1 MARNSSYRSWKW
13 TIANILT
20 ILQAVK
26 AAHDVTIQDSDSS
39 IVYRGAW
46 KTETRADCSSGSC
59 HYTTGNGESF
69 IYSFTGATRVR
80 YIGHLETDSSIL
92 LRLITGSDISQ
103 PGTTSAPAYDNP
115 PPQSVMWDSGVQFN
129 PSQRYILQVQKTGP
143 SGTGRGL
150 YVDAFILTVPDEG
163 EMTISPST
171 SSALGSK
178 VVYLLDGIVQRIN
191 VLRQVPRGDPPSPP
205 PLPPPIYLYKVLR
218 VGCSQSG
225 SVTATG
231 SVSGPSIEGNGGS
244 GGSSSNSNSAGIG
257 DGPNTGNAGS
267 SEMKSST
274 KAAIIGGTLGGL
286 ALVCILATIVF
297 FYRRRRRQ
305 RAEIE
310 SVIYETAEAGSS
322 EARGPTTITT
332 YNVTA
337 GSHPST
343 AALRLK
349 EMQERERIGAPSEA
363 SGSGTGTG
371 SAQQVQPSLHPSQN
385 PLPGGST
392 PVDEYHSSP
401 GFNRMSIHH
410 EDWLSPVSQ
419 AQSWMLTNPPAYTV
433 RPIEGHVHA
442 DGDTM
447 SDY

>member
-20 ILQAVK
+20 ILQAAK

-92 LRLITGSDISQ
+92 LRLVTGSDISQ

-129 PSQRYILQVQKTGP
+129 PSQRYILQVSKTGP

-163 EMTISPST
+163 EITTSPST
-171 SSALGSK
+171 SSAQGSK
-178 VVYLLDGIVQRIN
+178 VAYLLDGTVQRIDI
-191 VLRQVPRGDPPSPP
+191 LRQAPQGDPPPPP
-205 PLPPPIYLYKVLR
+205 PLPPPIYRHKLPR
-218 VGCSQSG
+218 VDCSQSG
-225 SVTATG
+225 SITATG
-231 SVSGPSIEGNGGS
+231 SVSGPSIEGNSGG
-244 GGSSSNSNSAGIG
+244 GGSSSNSDSAGVG
-257 DGPNTGNAGS
+257 GGPNTGNAGPS
-267 SEMKSST
+267 QMKSST

-286 ALVCILATIVF
+286 ALVCILAAIVF
-297 FYRRRRRQ
+297 LYRRRRRQ
-305 RAEIE
+305 QTEIE
-310 SVIYETAEAGSS
+310 PNIYDTAEADSS
-322 EARGPTTITT
+322 DARGPTTITT
-332 YNVTA
+332 YNVTE

-349 EMQERERIGAPSEA
+349 EMQERERTAAPSEA
-363 SGSGTGTG
+363 SGSGSG
-371 SAQQVQPSLHPSQN
+371 SGQQAPTSLHPGQN
-385 PLPGGST
+385 PLLGGST